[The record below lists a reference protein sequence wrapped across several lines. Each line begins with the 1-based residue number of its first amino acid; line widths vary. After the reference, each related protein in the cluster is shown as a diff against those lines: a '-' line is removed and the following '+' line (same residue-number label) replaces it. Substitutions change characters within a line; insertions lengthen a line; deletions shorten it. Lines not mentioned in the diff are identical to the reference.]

1 MKKFLFLVFIL
12 FLFFQVKSQSLSGL
26 NGLGLTPS
34 AEMHPNGTFILG
46 GSYFDHHNFEYGFY
60 QYNGV
65 AGYASLTFLPFVEL
79 SFRYTSQLRTISEE
93 NNNFP
98 DRMPSFRLRLLKE
111 TNQLPAI
118 AVGMHDISSV
128 SGGGAKHFEAS
139 YLVLTKNFTVSD
151 YLLKINGGYGFGILS
166 ASHHELEGVFGG
178 LSIAHQDFSNYELIL
193 EYDSR
198 DINAG
203 IKALFWNRL
212 QLLALVR
219 EMKYLEGS
227 ISYHMLMK

>member
-1 MKKFLFLVFIL
+1 MIFRKRFTSSFASRHFLV
-12 FLFFQVKSQSLSGL
+12 SLSAWPITVG
-26 NGLGLTPS
+26 
-34 AEMHPNGTFILG
+34 AYEAVI
-46 GSYFDHHNFEYGFY
+46 
-60 QYNGV
+60 
-65 AGYASLTFLPFVEL
+65 EL
-79 SFRYTSQLRTISEE
+79 LR
-93 NNNFP
+93 F
-98 DRMPSFRLRLLKE
+98 
-111 TNQLPAI
+111 
-118 AVGMHDISSV
+118 SSV

-151 YLLKINGGYGFGILS
+151 YLLKVNGGYGFGILS

-193 EYDSR
+193 ENDSR

-203 IKALFWNRL
+203 IKALFWDRL